1 MKKLIVLFLTIVV
14 VTSVL
19 LGLVVSCAEPEP
31 EPTPAPAPAPAP
43 KEPVILRLTI
53 PSPAGDKLTVN
64 AEELGQRFSERT
76 NGAYQIKVYPGE
88 QLVKVP
94 ETMDAVRTGAVEMA
108 SIGLGIFAGLDPGLA
123 EVPLLYDNVRANAAA
138 CRPSIELY
146 NEILMGKMN
155 QIGLAAYT
163 TGAQEMIS
171 KKPVKTLEDWKGLL
185 VGATNPEGAALSTSL
200 GASPVVI
207 MWTECYSNLEKGVVD
222 CVLTSTQWTLI
233 SGLTDVADY
242 VTMFYATPTFNT
254 YLLNLDVWNKMP
266 KNVQDILIEEA
277 WRVSDEMA
285 NIHIN
290 LEKEDI
296 DTLTSMGMDV
306 YILPK
311 AERDKW
317 KEAVKPYVD
326 EKLAGLGDFGAK
338 IRQIAEKAN
347 ADNP

>member
-31 EPTPAPAPAPAP
+31 EPTPAPAP

-155 QIGLAAYT
+155 QIALAAYT

-185 VGATNPEGAALSTSL
+185 VGATNPEGAALATSL

>member
-1 MKKLIVLFLTIVV
+1 
-14 VTSVL
+14 
-19 LGLVVSCAEPEP
+19 
-31 EPTPAPAPAPAP
+31 
-43 KEPVILRLTI
+43 
-53 PSPAGDKLTVN
+53 
-64 AEELGQRFSERT
+64 
-76 NGAYQIKVYPGE
+76 
-88 QLVKVP
+88 
-94 ETMDAVRTGAVEMA
+94 MDAVRTGAVEMA

>member
-1 MKKLIVLFLTIVV
+1 MKRTYLIVSFCIIM
-14 VTSVL
+14 VL
-19 LGLVVSCAEPEP
+19 LLSLVISCTTPEP
-31 EPTPAPAPAPAP
+31 APTPTPTPEK

-53 PSPAGDKLTVN
+53 PTPAGDKLTVN
-64 AEELGQRFSERT
+64 AEELAKRLSERT

-123 EVPLLYDNVRANAAA
+123 EVPLLYNNVRANAAA

-146 NEILMGKMN
+146 NGILTGKMN
-155 QIGLAAYT
+155 QRALAAYT
-163 TGAQEMIS
+163 TGGQELES

-185 VGATNPEGAALSTSL
+185 VGATNPEGAALATSF

-222 CVLTSTQWTLI
+222 AVITSTQWTII
-233 SGLTDVADY
+233 SGLADVSKY
-242 VTMFYATPTFNT
+242 VTRFYATPTFNT
-254 YLLNLDVWNKMP
+254 YLINLDVFNKMP
-266 KNVQDILIEEA
+266 KDVQDILIEEA
-277 WRVSDEMA
+277 WRVSDEMSTV
-285 NIHIN
+285 HIG
-290 LEKEDI
+290 LEKEDK
-296 DTLTSMGMDV
+296 DTLTKLGMEV
-306 YILPK
+306 YDLPK
-311 AERDKW
+311 AERDRW
-317 KEAVKPYVD
+317 IQAVKPYVD
-326 EKLAGLGDFGAK
+326 KKLGDLGDFGDK